1 MLNEIRNV
9 RRHEGEPKRRW
20 FFDSDIDLT
29 VWVDEDEKIIGF
41 QLTYDRPLTP
51 HALTWMKGKGSF
63 HNRVDDG
70 ECPGTM
76 AKKGIPILLP
86 DGEFDAQRI
95 SEIFKNKSREIDSK
109 IEKFVYNKLL
119 GTDAPKPRTS
129 QLTRNTR
136 KEIKMK
142 TAIISAIRAMEI
154 LDSRGNPTVRVF
166 IELSDGTSSVA
177 SVPSGASTGEN
188 EAIELR
194 DGDPAR
200 YAGKGVLRA
209 VANVNDRLAPALIG
223 LEVHRQSLIDR
234 TMIELDGTS
243 NKSNLGANAILGIS
257 MAVARA
263 AAVSLGLPLYQ
274 YLGGAGARRIPV
286 PCMNILN
293 GGEHSD
299 NNVDIQEFMAVPLGA
314 PTFREG
320 LRYVAETFHVLK
332 GILKDRRLA
341 TSVGDEGG
349 FAPDLDSN
357 EDAIE
362 TIVQAIEKAG
372 YKPGEDIAIA
382 LDSAANSFSTDLE
395 GAYDLKWSKAG
406 QMKSA
411 DIITFAEKWISKYPI
426 ILWEDPLAERDWNGF
441 KRFTE
446 LLGQKIEVVGDDLF
460 VTNTQYIS
468 RGIAEHAA
476 NSALIKLNQ
485 IGTVTESIE
494 AVRMCRDSG
503 WRYFISH
510 RSGETE
516 DTFLADFSVAMDG
529 GHLKTGSAS
538 RSERIAKYN
547 RLLEI
552 EQELGETALYY
563 WK

>member
-1 MLNEIRNV
+1 
-9 RRHEGEPKRRW
+9 
-20 FFDSDIDLT
+20 
-29 VWVDEDEKIIGF
+29 
-41 QLTYDRPLTP
+41 
-51 HALTWMKGKGSF
+51 
-63 HNRVDDG
+63 
-70 ECPGTM
+70 
-76 AKKGIPILLP
+76 
-86 DGEFDAQRI
+86 
-95 SEIFKNKSREIDSK
+95 
-109 IEKFVYNKLL
+109 
-119 GTDAPKPRTS
+119 
-129 QLTRNTR
+129 
-136 KEIKMK
+136 MK
-142 TAIISAIRAMEI
+142 TTTISAIQAMEI

-166 IELSDGTSSVA
+166 VELANGVRSVA

-194 DGDPAR
+194 DGDAAR

-209 VANVNDRLAPALIG
+209 VSNVNEKLAPCLIG
-223 LEVHRQSLIDR
+223 MDAYQQSLIDR
-234 TMIELDGTS
+234 TMIELDGTP
-243 NKSNLGANAILGIS
+243 NKSNLGANAILGVS

-263 AAVSLGLPLYQ
+263 AAVAADMPLYQ
-274 YLGGAGARRIPV
+274 YLGGAGARRLTV

-293 GGEHSD
+293 GGEHAD

-332 GILKDRRLA
+332 NILQERGLA

-349 FAPDLDSN
+349 FAPNLNSN

-382 LDSAANSFSTDLE
+382 LDSAANSFAVDMQ
-395 GAYDLKWSKAG
+395 GPYDLKWSGAG
-406 QMKSA
+406 KMQSD
-411 DIITFAEKWISKYPI
+411 DIIALAEDWVSKYPI
-426 ILWEDPLAERDWNGF
+426 VLWEDPLAEGDWGGF
-441 KRFTE
+441 KAFTDR
-446 LLGQKIEVVGDDLF
+446 LGKKIEVVGDDIF
-460 VTNTQYIS
+460 VTNTQYIR
-468 RGIAEHAA
+468 RGIDEGTA

-485 IGTVTESIE
+485 IGTVSETIE
-494 AVRMCRDSG
+494 AVRMCRDAG

-516 DTFLADFSVAMDG
+516 DTFLADFAVAMDG

-552 EQELGETALYY
+552 EQELGEAAQYY
-563 WK
+563 WQ